1 MQHCKY
7 GGELQADWP
16 QCFVSLIGYYSGTM
30 SGGERGV
37 SAMLTVLLA
46 GVDIRNYMVD
56 TANRV
61 TIHGV

>member
-1 MQHCKY
+1 MFH
-7 GGELQADWP
+7 G
-16 QCFVSLIGYYSGTM
+16 LIGYYSGTM

-56 TANRV
+56 MVNGV

>member
-1 MQHCKY
+1 MFC
-7 GGELQADWP
+7 GLT
-16 QCFVSLIGYYSGTM
+16 GYYSGTM

-56 TANRV
+56 TANRA
-61 TIHGV
+61 TICRVQYNTMAT